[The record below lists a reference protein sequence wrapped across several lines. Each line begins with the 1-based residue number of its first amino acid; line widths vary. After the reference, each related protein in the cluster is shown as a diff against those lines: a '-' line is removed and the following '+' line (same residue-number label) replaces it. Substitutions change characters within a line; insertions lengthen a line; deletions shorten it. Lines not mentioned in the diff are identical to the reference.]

1 MFTTHIKFTG
11 PQYTHHI
18 SQYDSM
24 RLNPTHVYVHVQ
36 RYPSKK
42 AVGTKGNSASK
53 CSEQVMFI
61 FGLGYTG
68 SRFAAELL
76 EDGWEVWATVRSAE
90 AQERFT
96 ASGVHCVMFTDDAP
110 MDPAQQV
117 FAGFS
122 SCRAMNIPISGF
134 YRDIISEM

>member
-1 MFTTHIKFTG
+1 MFATHIKFTG
-11 PQYTHHI
+11 PQYTRHI

-96 ASGVHCVMFTDDAP
+96 ASGVAPFTEGVLLRPIAP
-110 MDPAQQV
+110 SKKAMPLKW
-117 FAGFS
+117 S
-122 SCRAMNIPISGF
+122 SAKLKAMA
-134 YRDIISEM
+134 